1 MQFFGQLKV
10 QKCQQNFLIKY
21 FSISS
26 VLYNQNYSKFRLHHQ
41 AMILKAKIQFVF
53 FVVVA
58 GAVWWF
64 VLFFMAIDLG
74 VVVFS
79 YCKIVSFVKL

>member
-1 MQFFGQLKV
+1 
-10 QKCQQNFLIKY
+10 
-21 FSISS
+21 
-26 VLYNQNYSKFRLHHQ
+26 
-41 AMILKAKIQFVF
+41 MILKAKIQFVF

>member
-1 MQFFGQLKV
+1 
-10 QKCQQNFLIKY
+10 
-21 FSISS
+21 
-26 VLYNQNYSKFRLHHQ
+26 
-41 AMILKAKIQFVF
+41 MILKAKIVCF
-53 FVVVA
+53 FVVA